1 MAGTD
6 IKNYVK
12 YIKDRAYDL
21 VERQKRDLRVSVDF
35 TVNGQTIRKIDNE
48 DRTGVFQLEK
58 MIQFEKPEKILVI
71 FFVDGQATEYP
82 FSETTVNDEKRSL
95 PVKNDRLSFSGFGEA
110 EIEGIIN
117 KRLEEERKIRE
128 IAELRKELD
137 RKNDEITKVTGEK
150 QEIQNRLTEKT
161 NRIEELEN
169 ELEAKKTIRYFA
181 GFAGD
186 ILESIGIKKSQLRQ
200 PLAGFLTEEK
210 NEHKQ
215 LPEKKTTTASST
227 AKDESGIV
235 EDSAENQTE
244 KRQELITLIREYLQS
259 TDDDTLVN
267 IFTIFSEIEQDKM
280 ISYQLVEHIEKS
292 KTNEHGDI

>member
-1 MAGTD
+1 MNGTD
-6 IKNYVK
+6 LKTFVK
-12 YIKDRAYDL
+12 YVKDRAYDL
-21 VERQKRDLRVSVDF
+21 VNRQEKNLRVTVDF
-35 TVNGQTIRKIDNE
+35 TTNGQTVRKVNNE

-58 MIQFEKPEKILVI
+58 MIRFEKPEKVTVI
-71 FFVDGQATEYP
+71 FFVDDIPTEYTYN
-82 FSETTVNDEKRSL
+82 ETTVNDEKRSL
-95 PVKNDRLSFSGFGEA
+95 PAKNDRYTFSGFGEA
-110 EIEGIIN
+110 EIEGIVN

-137 RKNDEITKVTGEK
+137 RKNDEITKLSGEK
-150 QEIQNRLTEKT
+150 QEIQTRLTEK
-161 NRIEELEN
+161 NDRIEELEN

-210 NEHKQ
+210 NDKKSLPDKQ
-215 LPEKKTTTASST
+215 PNAS
-227 AKDESGIV
+227 ADESGIV
-235 EDSAENQTE
+235 EETTTEPSQTE
-244 KRQELITLIREYLQS
+244 KRLELINLIREYLNS

-280 ISYQLVEHIEKS
+280 ISYRLVEHIENTKNNS
-292 KTNEHGDI
+292 NGSV

>member
-1 MAGTD
+1 MSGTD
-6 IKNYVK
+6 LKNFVK

-21 VERQKRDLRVSVDF
+21 VERQHKDLRVSVDF
-35 TVNGQTIRKIDNE
+35 TTAGQTVRKVDNE

-58 MIQFEKPEKILVI
+58 MIRFEDPERVLVI
-71 FFVDGQATEYP
+71 FFVDGNPTEYT
-82 FSETTVNDEKRSL
+82 FSRTTGNDEKRSL
-95 PVKNDRLSFSGFGEA
+95 PAKNDRYMFSGFGEA

-128 IAELRKELD
+128 IAELRKEID
-137 RKNDEITKVTGEK
+137 RKNDEIKKLSGEQ
-150 QEIQNRLTEKT
+150 QEIQTRLNEKLD
-161 NRIEELEN
+161 RITELEN

-200 PLAGFLTEEK
+200 PLAGFLTEEQNDQK
-210 NEHKQ
+210 S
-215 LPEKKTTTASST
+215 LPEKKTTTT
-227 AKDESGIV
+227 KDESGIV
-235 EDSAENQTE
+235 EETASQPSQSE
-244 KRQELITLIREYLQS
+244 KRLELINLIREYLNT

-280 ISYQLVEHIEKS
+280 MSYQLVEHIEKS
-292 KTNEHGDI
+292 KNVNHGDI